1 MVSENLSKSI
11 IRQTSIINNKTW
23 YRKFTR
29 VPHFSFNS
37 EEIRIREKNNLLI
50 CYVLHILSPQHES

>member
-37 EEIRIREKNNLLI
+37 EGIRVREKNNLLI
-50 CYVLHILSPQHES
+50 CYVLYILSPNRK

>member
-1 MVSENLSKSI
+1 MISENLSKSI

-50 CYVLHILSPQHES
+50 CYVLYILSPNRK